1 MIVNTKTGVLI
12 SGTIAKTPE
21 LKFVGQN
28 NRPVLKF
35 SVRYGSERDEAG
47 KRKGKYL
54 YVDVWGGAEDLSDML
69 KEEDP
74 VIITAHEVKSREY
87 NGKTYYSVSAEGLY
101 PGAST
106 IVRWLQQVV
115 SFIPTPS
122 AATDIS
128 GHELYKG
135 ETLADYDVNKATTQD
150 ADDYVVVDENEDLPF

>member
-35 SVRYGSERDEAG
+35 SVRYGSEPDETG

-54 YVDVWGGAEDLSDML
+54 DVDVWNGAEDLSDML

-101 PGAST
+101 PGAGT

-115 SFIPTPS
+115 SFIPTPP
-122 AATDIS
+122 ATDIS

-135 ETLADYDVNKATTQD
+135 ETLSDYDVNKATTQD

>member
-35 SVRYGSERDEAG
+35 SVRYWSEPDETG

-106 IVRWLQQVV
+106 IVRWLHRL
-115 SFIPTPS
+115 SRS
-122 AATDIS
+122 
-128 GHELYKG
+128 LKR
-135 ETLADYDVNKATTQD
+135 LAKASRWSNRRC
-150 ADDYVVVDENEDLPF
+150 ARGRA

>member
-35 SVRYGSERDEAG
+35 SVRYGSEQDETG

-54 YVDVWGGAEDLSDML
+54 DVDVWSGAEDLSDML

-101 PGAST
+101 PGAGT

-115 SFIPTPS
+115 SFIPTPP
-122 AATDIS
+122 ATDIS

-135 ETLADYDVNKATTQD
+135 ETLSDYDVNKATTQD